1 MNSLNQRNIMTKKSR
16 ISTQD
21 FYEILVTLFHES
33 ENKNKVLARQ
43 IKFYGGDLCID
54 SHKEL
59 TKKWNDS

>member
-1 MNSLNQRNIMTKKSR
+1 MTKKSR